1 MRHLELEKDFEFK
14 MLEIYKKTNE
24 DTSYNPI
31 GFAQMISRFGGLKTA
46 KILLNADKVSDGF
59 IRLCKLE
66 RLDLSAEYLSLAKEY
81 RPLFTDKELDIART
95 RINNADSEFYVLNCK
110 NYDN

>member
-24 DTSYNPI
+24 DTLYNPI
-31 GFAQMISRFGGLKTA
+31 GFAQMIHRFGGLETA
-46 KILLNADKVSDGF
+46 KILLNAEKISDGF

-66 RLDLSAEYLSLAKEY
+66 RLDLSVEYLCLIKEY
-81 RPLFTDKELDIART
+81 QPLFTDKELDVART
-95 RINNADSEFYVLNCK
+95 RINNADPDFYLLNLESC
-110 NYDN
+110 NN